1 MAAIILFIVIPL
13 LLLTY
18 SPQSMRF
25 IVTLA
30 SVSILLFVWNV
41 IVPDGSKKL
50 ASFAFSVKLLLLI
63 MGVEILLFLL
73 CYGFSTFS
81 FLPSPVSEHDVL
93 RITPITWCGLWMYF
107 SLLVTMQ
114 HFAYYE
120 RQHVAIPA
128 ALTLAFRNRYLDTA
142 VRRGLAIT
150 QLSVQFTG
158 VYVLV
163 LSLLLTL
170 LSCFDIYLLDRFYFI
185 SVLFLSFFLY
195 LNVRM
200 QKPAIKRI
208 LNKTTLSN
216 LFYIGLASVS
226 FYAAVSLSTRLS
238 YEWFPSN
245 LSIVS
250 LSLAQDNILSE
261 ASRIPILFVAMFI
274 LLAPLCASIVVKHSA
289 FLSRKMLLLFSFVPA
304 MAAYLLFCSAPA
316 ISSYVG
322 AGLFIAVGMVF
333 LVVLFRRKTTENFV
347 SGILPF
353 PRQAVIL
360 AQKSYKLF
368 VPACLL
374 LFNFYLLMMVI
385 GMNCAY
391 AIVVSIATLS
401 FILGAAGIVSYLRL
415 AGRQN
420 LYKK

>member
-1 MAAIILFIVIPL
+1 MAVIILFIFIPL
-13 LLLTY
+13 FFFTY
-18 SPQSMRF
+18 FPESMRF
-25 IVTLA
+25 IITLA
-30 SVSILLFVWNV
+30 STPILLFMLNV
-41 IVPDGSKKL
+41 IIPDRSHRCSGTT
-50 ASFAFSVKLLLLI
+50 AFSVNLLLRI
-63 MGVEILLFLL
+63 IGVEILLFFLS
-73 CYGFSTFS
+73 YGFSTFS
-81 FLPSPVSEHDVL
+81 FFPEQVSESNTL
-93 RITPITWCGLWMYF
+93 GITPVIWCGLWMYF
-107 SLLVTMQ
+107 SVLVAMQ
-114 HFAYYE
+114 HYAYYE
-120 RQHVAIPA
+120 KQKPAIPA
-128 ALTLAFRNRYLDTA
+128 ALTLSFRNTYLDTA

-163 LSLLLTL
+163 LSLLVTL

-200 QKPAIKRI
+200 QKPVIKRL
-208 LNKTTLSN
+208 LNKTKLPN
-216 LFYIGLASVS
+216 LFYIILAAVS
-226 FYAAVSLSTRLS
+226 FYAAVSFSAHLS
-238 YEWFPSN
+238 YEWFPN
-245 LSIVS
+245 NVSIVS

-261 ASRIPILFVAMFI
+261 ASKIPILFVSMFM

-289 FLSRKMLLLFSFVPA
+289 FLSRKMLLLFSFAPA
-304 MAAYLLFCSAPA
+304 MAAYLFSYHAPIIA
-316 ISSYVG
+316 PDVG
-322 AGLFIAVGMVF
+322 AGLFIVMGMLF
-333 LVVLFRRKTTENFV
+333 LVLLFRGKTTENFI

-391 AIVVSIATLS
+391 AIVVSIAMLS
-401 FILGAAGIVSYLRL
+401 FIVSILGAVSYLRL
-415 AGRQN
+415 TS
-420 LYKK
+420 